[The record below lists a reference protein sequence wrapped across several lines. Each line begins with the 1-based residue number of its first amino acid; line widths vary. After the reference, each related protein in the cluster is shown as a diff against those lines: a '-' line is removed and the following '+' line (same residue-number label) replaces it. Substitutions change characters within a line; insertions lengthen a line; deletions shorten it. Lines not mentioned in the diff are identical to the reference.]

1 MCLLNQSKDLKL
13 IPLRNQQEESQMQIL
28 EMLTNEMVIRKKGM
42 KRNMIRLSIL
52 KKNKIKQRVPIM
64 TPFFKNRSKK

>member
-13 IPLRNQQEESQMQIL
+13 IPLRNQQEESQKQIL

-42 KRNMIRLSIL
+42 KRNRIRLSIL
-52 KKNKIKQRVPIM
+52 KKNQIKQRVPIM